1 MQLFVN
7 EGTNNFSYQR
17 QQMKGLYI
25 NGDIRSLSILSG
37 PDPHKLIVG
46 RNNLPAK
53 TLQIAKKEVGKTVKK

>member
-37 PDPHKLIVG
+37 PDSHKLLG
-46 RNNLPAK
+46 
-53 TLQIAKKEVGKTVKK
+53 G